1 MGSPTLALGVPQFP
15 QGVMAVPSL
24 LCPLC
29 HCLGGAFQPPGGV
42 SVPDLSS
49 VSHRRYHI
57 PQLPTAPPGRAV
69 PRLHQRLEVAVL
81 SPPCHPA
88 DLSSLCQLCAMNY
101 SRGGGS
107 RMSAK
112 PPRPPRSPRG
122 GTGDSDRRAGDAF
135 PTPGDTGGGDLGTF
149 APPPDPRVWGS
160 AAAERDGRGGVP
172 REGLGTAPGATAPVF
187 RAGLR
192 EAGEAGEPLAG
203 REAAAPDAI
212 SGAGSREGTPGM

>member
-1 MGSPTLALGVPQFP
+1 MVPLLAGNPPRAPRILIWGGQQSMGSPTLALGVPQFP

-49 VSHRRYHI
+49 VSHRRCHI

-149 APPPDPRVWGS
+149 APPPEPSCVGQRCGRAGRAGWGPP
-160 AAAERDGRGGVP
+160 GGV
-172 REGLGTAPGATAPVF
+172 G
-187 RAGLR
+187 
-192 EAGEAGEPLAG
+192 
-203 REAAAPDAI
+203 D
-212 SGAGSREGTPGM
+212 SAGSDSSGI